1 MGDWIDIHSHIIPG
15 VDDGCRDMDM
25 AIRMLRIAQDNGI
38 VTVFFA
44 WVKNILD
51 NKSIS
56 STNFKA
62 ALNYSVNQ

>member
-38 VTVFFA
+38 VTVFC
-44 WVKNILD
+44 VGKKYIR
-51 NKSIS
+51 
-56 STNFKA
+56 
-62 ALNYSVNQ
+62 